1 MKFNDLSKKRESLI
15 NYSKIY
21 SRIKS
26 VGLLMNQFS
35 PPKFETALA
44 KANFKN

>member
-26 VGLLMNQFS
+26 VALMNQFS
-35 PPKFETALA
+35 HSKFETAY
-44 KANFKN
+44 KQWI